1 MGFVEFIKSPRGI
14 TTLLVLF
21 GIGSL
26 LMVILVPLSLSGVE
40 YYEYGLKKRKTT
52 GNVDTTQVYDNGRY
66 LVGPTS
72 TFLKYQADAHHVKFD
87 DFSVFSSGLS
97 NSSIGVHFK
106 VDVDFTYMLIKDEIG
121 QLHQEL
127 ASSYKTVIE
136 SRAKD
141 AIKNEAIFVSF
152 TEYFQDR
159 KKVERMFRDAV
170 QKRWDTK
177 PSLHCT
183 LDQFHLGRIQ
193 IPESVAEKQLEGQVQ
208 NERNDK
214 EKYDQQAQVERE
226 LTDVEVNS
234 ILLEKDK
241 VLRTARAEAALVRAR
256 AQAESERIKTE
267 AHVKGSR
274 LLFDATGITSQEHVT
289 AFTYI
294 RTLANRDDLDL
305 DVSYLASDSVL
316 RTRVA

>member
-1 MGFVEFIKSPRGI
+1 MSIKELIKSP
-14 TTLLVLF
+14 TAKVALLVLF
-21 GIGSL
+21 GVGCL

-40 YYEYGLKKRKTT
+40 YYEYGLKMRKTT
-52 GNVDTTQVYDNGRY
+52 GKVITTQVYDNGRY

-72 TFLKYQADAHHVKFD
+72 TFLTYQADAHHVQFD
-87 DFSVFSSGLS
+87 DLSVFSSGLS

-106 VDVDFTYMLIKDEIG
+106 VDVDFTYLLIKDEIG

-159 KKVERMFRDAV
+159 KKVEQMFRDAV
-170 QKRWDTK
+170 QARWNAK
-177 PSLHCT
+177 PSLHCI

-241 VLRTARAEAALVRAR
+241 VLRTAQAEAALLRAR
-256 AQAESERIKTE
+256 AEAESERLKAE
-267 AHVKGSR
+267 AHVTGAR
-274 LLFDATGITSQEHVT
+274 ILFDTTGITTQEHVT

-294 RTLANRDDLDL
+294 RTLANREDLDL
-305 DVSYLASDSVL
+305 DVSYLSSDNVL
-316 RTRVA
+316 RTKVA